1 MFRIGIVGAGA
12 IGKEIARAIDN
23 GTVPAKLEA
32 IYDRDLA
39 EATSFAAS
47 LKSKPKVLPLE
58 ELVEASNF
66 VVEAASQ
73 AAVREVA
80 IAALSKSR
88 SVMIMSVGALA
99 DKELLETI
107 RTMAKEHVCSVYLPS
122 GAIGGLD
129 AVKAASICR
138 IESVTITTRKPR
150 DGLRGAPFIVR
161 NKIDVDSID
170 ALVIAGGKGSPQYL
184 WSNPDLLEKVRE
196 AYAKGKIVGAICIS
210 GVVLAQ
216 AGILKGKHAT
226 VFPDPVALAEY
237 KKHEVVY
244 EDVGVAV
251 DGNVVTASGPD
262 YARPFAEAILDM
274 LRARLPVAP

>member
-32 IYDRDLA
+32 IYDRDTA

-47 LKSKPKVLPLE
+47 LKSKPRVLPLE

-66 VVEAASQ
+66 VVEAAAQS
-73 AAVREVA
+73 AVREVA

-107 RTMAKEHVCSVYLPS
+107 RTMAKEHCCSIYLPS

-129 AVKAASICR
+129 AVKAASICK
-138 IESVTITTRKPR
+138 IDSVTITTRKPR
-150 DGLRGAPFIVR
+150 DGLRGAPVIVR
-161 NKIDVDSID
+161 NNIDVDSMTEPTEIFSGP
-170 ALVIAGGKGSPQYL
+170 AAVAIKEFPANVNVAASLSLVGIGFERTLVRVVVDPTIKRNIHEISVRGEFGELHTVVENVPAR
-184 WSNPDLLEKVRE
+184 SNPKTSFLAALSAIATLRQVCEPL
-196 AYAKGKIVGAICIS
+196 KIG
-210 GVVLAQ
+210 
-216 AGILKGKHAT
+216 T
-226 VFPDPVALAEY
+226 
-237 KKHEVVY
+237 
-244 EDVGVAV
+244 
-251 DGNVVTASGPD
+251 
-262 YARPFAEAILDM
+262 
-274 LRARLPVAP
+274 

>member
-39 EATSFAAS
+39 EANSFAAS
-47 LKSKPKVLPLE
+47 LKSKPRVLPLE

-66 VVEAASQ
+66 VVEAAAQ
-73 AAVREVA
+73 AAVKEVA

-107 RTMAKEHVCSVYLPS
+107 RNMAKEHACSIYLPS
-122 GAIGGLD
+122 GAICGLD
-129 AVKAASICR
+129 GVKAASVCKID
-138 IESVTITTRKPR
+138 SVTITTRKPR

-161 NKIDVDSID
+161 NNIDVDSLTEPTEIFSGP
-170 ALVIAGGKGSPQYL
+170 AAVAIKEFPANVNVAASLSLVGIGFERTLVRVVVDPTIKRNIHEIAVRGEFGELHTVVENVPSR
-184 WSNPDLLEKVRE
+184 SNPKTSFLAALSAIATLRQVCEPL
-196 AYAKGKIVGAICIS
+196 KIG
-210 GVVLAQ
+210 
-216 AGILKGKHAT
+216 T
-226 VFPDPVALAEY
+226 
-237 KKHEVVY
+237 
-244 EDVGVAV
+244 
-251 DGNVVTASGPD
+251 
-262 YARPFAEAILDM
+262 
-274 LRARLPVAP
+274 